1 MEHLFNRFYFIGNFK
16 MEETNKKPYQKPKI
30 IHETELEVR
39 AGTVIPP
46 LPGEDPFLDPL
57 LDE

>member
-1 MEHLFNRFYFIGNFK
+1 MDNIK
-16 MEETNKKPYQKPKI
+16 KKPYEKPKI

-46 LPGEDPFLDPL
+46 LPGEDPLLPFL
-57 LDE
+57 EGQ